1 LSIGQEDLGFS
12 PPDLEEMF
20 EAASRS
26 DSGPMRALNED
37 RVVVSPGLWAVAD
50 GMGGHEAGDVAA
62 QMVAD
67 ALAALAGKGDL
78 VAVADAVAA
87 LEGANAALLH
97 GTLGGTSG
105 STIVALIVHGRTYHC
120 LWAGDSRA
128 YLWRENRLRPLTR
141 DHSLVQELVDAGV
154 LEPDQARDHPR
165 ANVITRAIGVSE
177 LLQLDRA
184 DGRVES
190 RDIFLLCSDGL
201 TGALSEWEIASLL
214 ARADLDTLADDMLGA
229 ALAKPARDNVSFI
242 LIRAR

>member
-1 LSIGQEDLGFS
+1 MGF
-12 PPDLEEMF
+12 DCIE
-20 EAASRS
+20 RTHV
-26 DSGPMRALNED
+26 GCRRKLNED
-37 RVVVSPGLWAVAD
+37 ALMARPDLGLWAVAD
-50 GMGGHEAGDVAA
+50 GMGGHEAGEVA
-62 QMVAD
+62 
-67 ALAALAGKGDL
+67 
-78 VAVADAVAA
+78 
-87 LEGANAALLH
+87 
-97 GTLGGTSG
+97 S
-105 STIVALIVHGRTYHC
+105 ALIVNSLALGQPGLDLNARAAAADATLHEVNDKLVAMAEDADGRTIGSTVVAIAANAVAFTC
-120 LWAGDSRA
+120 LWVGDSRA
-128 YLWRENRLRPLTR
+128 YLLRDGYLAQLTR

-201 TGALSEWEIASLL
+201 TGALSEWEIASFL

-229 ALAKPARDNVSFI
+229 ALAKPARDNVSFV